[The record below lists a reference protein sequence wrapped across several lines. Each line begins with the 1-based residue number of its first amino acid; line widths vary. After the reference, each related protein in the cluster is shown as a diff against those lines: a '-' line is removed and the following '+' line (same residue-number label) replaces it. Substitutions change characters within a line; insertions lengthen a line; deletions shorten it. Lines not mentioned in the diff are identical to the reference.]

1 MKDKAFDV
9 VLDKL
14 NLDRLDKI
22 YFNHAKYHVA
32 LDKEKNLAILSLTL
46 KQCLSFEVYQRV
58 LNGLKDLL
66 NLEIDLNIEAEE
78 SDLSPKDI
86 QAYVKDAFSKVD
98 GVLSHHSLSVL
109 EEKNYIFLLDSLKDE
124 DQIKIQ
130 LMALNETIKTKGL
143 DLKFSYKLRAIPE
156 VMIESKERIA
166 QVESDVNTIIPKYR
180 KSKLD
185 DYPLTKLSDIYVGL
199 KEIRV
204 IAEIFDIEDQWVRNN
219 SVLRKTVYFY
229 DGTDALS
236 FLKFLEKPEELQK
249 YNALKIGQSIEIF
262 GDIVYDNYGK
272 ELLIN
277 AKEVRLSSDLFK
289 RSDEAVLKHVELH
302 VHSNMS
308 EMDATSSVESYIKQA
323 FEWGHEAIAITD
335 HNSVQSYPKAQKQV
349 EWLLKNHPE
358 RQFKMIY
365 GCEFDVVNDQ
375 LTPIYRPDD
384 RALNDLSYV
393 VFDLETSGLSKQD
406 DRIIEFGGVKLKN
419 GMVVER
425 LQMFVNPGFE
435 LNEHISKLTNI
446 SNEDLKQAKTEDH
459 YVRVWEVF
467 FEGSVLVA
475 HNASFDQG
483 FINEAFDRNGLKR
496 LTLPVIDTLDL
507 SRALLEDKR
516 SYRLGNIAKYLKL
529 SYDEDVAHRADYDAE
544 VLSTIL
550 QKWLNDELKGLT
562 LNDLMSLGSKDAYK
576 KLRRYHINV
585 LAKNEEGLKSIYRLV
600 SLAHIQGIVNNG
612 KEDASGEAR
621 LKRSDLVDHRKDLM
635 LGSACLNSEVFDTA
649 VIGTIEELRQ
659 VMSFY
664 DYVEVQS
671 LDNYSHLISDGHFS
685 SNEDLKKILMRIIDM
700 SVELQIPVI
709 ASSDAHYLHPKD
721 AIFRD
726 VYIQSKAVGAARH
739 PLYIYNEEKRRNTK
753 SPKQHLRTTAELLE
767 NFDFLDE
774 KLAAHLVIHNS
785 KFIANQV
792 DIIKPIKRDL
802 YTPSIE
808 GADEKLK
815 TIVYDYAHLK
825 YGKDLPKVILDRIEK
840 ELNSIIG
847 HGFGVIYYI
856 AHLLVKKSLDDG
868 YMVGSRGSVGSSLVA
883 HLAQITEVNPLAPHY
898 VCPQCQTT
906 EFSVTGVD
914 SGFDLEDKVC
924 PNCNMVMNVDG
935 HDIPFE
941 TFLGFEGDK
950 VPDIDLNFSGDYQ
963 EKAHAYTKVLFG
975 EEHVFR
981 AGTIS
986 TVAQRTAYGYVKGY
1000 FEEMGIDKP
1009 LRSAMMNYLAKG
1021 CEGVKKTTGQH
1032 PGGIIVIPQTMDVY
1046 DFTPVQY
1053 PANKANSTW
1062 LTTHFEFADIH
1073 DNVLKLDILGHVDPT
1088 AMKMLERL
1096 SGVDVRSI
1104 KMNDQSAIAL
1114 FHSIDG
1120 LNIQKS
1126 NYPEKTG
1133 ALGLPEFGTNFVR
1146 QILASTQPKNFSD
1159 LVRVSGL
1166 SHGTDVWLNNAK
1178 DLINL
1183 GYPFREVIGCRDDIM
1198 VYLIHK
1204 GLASKQAFDIM
1215 ESVRKGKGLNDEWKT
1230 LMAQYDV
1237 PDWYIQ
1243 SCLKIKYMFP
1253 KAHAVAYVLMAVRVA
1268 WFKVHHPMVY
1278 YATYFTLRSDVNEY
1292 ESIIAGYDAVLS
1304 RFKNIQSRLSDV
1316 KTKASVSSKEESL
1329 INTLEV
1335 VLEMMSRG
1343 YHFEPLDL
1351 ALSLATEY
1359 RIHPEDKSALIPPF
1373 SILDGLGENV
1383 AKSIIEAREVRSFI
1397 SKEDLQQRTLIN
1409 NTHMKNFERLG
1420 LLSVL
1425 DEENQMALF

>member
-1 MKDKAFDV
+1 MQNKDFSV
-9 VLDKL
+9 IIEKL
-14 NLDRLDKI
+14 NFDRLDKI
-22 YFNHAKYHVA
+22 YFNHSKYHIV
-32 LDKEKNLAILSLTL
+32 LNKEKDHATLYLKLKQAIGFELYQKLIQGLSEAIELDLTL
-46 KQCLSFEVYQRV
+46 
-58 LNGLKDLL
+58 
-66 NLEIDLNIEAEE
+66 IIEAEE
-78 SDLSPKDI
+78 SDLGPKDI
-86 QAYVKDAFSKVD
+86 QAYVKQALTEHEGFIRINDLNILEDD
-98 GVLSHHSLSVL
+98 GYV
-109 EEKNYIFLLDSLKDE
+109 FLLDSVKELD
-124 DQIKIQ
+124 KIEPQ
-130 LMALNETIKTKGL
+130 LEQLTQWMKNRGII
-143 DLKFSYKLRAIPE
+143 LKFFVRQRISPE
-156 VMIESKERIA
+156 LVIESKERVA
-166 QVESDVNTIIPKYR
+166 EHSNEVNTALPKYR

-185 DYPLTKLSDIYVGL
+185 DYPLTQLSDIYVGL
-199 KEIRV
+199 KEIKV
-204 IAEIFDIEDQWVRNN
+204 IGEIFDIEDQWVRNN
-219 SVLRKTVYFY
+219 SVLRKTIYFY

-249 YNALKIGQSIEIF
+249 YNAFKIGQSIEVY

-277 AKEVRLSSDLFK
+277 AKEVRLTSDLFK
-289 RSDEAVLKHVELH
+289 RNDDASLKHVELH

-308 EMDATSSVESYIKQA
+308 EMDATASVESYIKQA
-323 FEWGHEAIAITD
+323 FEWGHEGIAITD
-335 HNSVQSYPKAQKQV
+335 HNSVQAYPKAQKQV
-349 EWLLKNHPE
+349 ESLLKMHPE

-365 GCEFDVVNDQ
+365 GCEFDVVNDH
-375 LTPIYRPDD
+375 LNIVYRPDD
-384 RALNDLSYV
+384 RLLRDLTFV
-393 VFDLETSGLSKQD
+393 VFDLETTGLSKQD
-406 DRIIEFGGVKLKN
+406 DRIIEFGGVKLRN
-419 GMVVER
+419 GMVIER
-425 LQMFVNPGFE
+425 LQMFVNPGFS
-435 LNEHISKLTNI
+435 LTDHISRLTNI
-446 SNEDLKQAKTEDH
+446 TNDDLINAKREQD
-459 YVRVWEVF
+459 YVQEWEAF
-467 FEGSVLVA
+467 FKDCVLVA

-483 FINEAFDRNGLKR
+483 FINEAFKRCGLNELKI
-496 LTLPVIDTLDL
+496 PVIDTLDL
-507 SRALLEDKR
+507 SRALFEDKR

-529 SYDEDVAHRADYDAE
+529 SYDEDIAHRADYDAE

-550 QKWLNDELKGLT
+550 QKWLNEDLKDLS
-562 LNDLMSLGSKDAYK
+562 LNDLSSLGSKDSYK
-576 KLRRYHINV
+576 KLRRYHVNV
-585 LAKNEEGLKSIYRLV
+585 LAKNEEGLKSIYQLV

-621 LKRSDLVDHRKDLM
+621 LKRSHLVQHRKDL
-635 LGSACLNSEVFDTA
+635 LVGSACLNSEVFDTA
-649 VIGTIEELRQ
+649 LVGTLEDLKQ
-659 VMSFY
+659 VMAFY
-664 DYVEVQS
+664 DYVEIQS
-671 LDNYSHLISDGHFS
+671 LENYSHLISEGNFACVD
-685 SNEDLKKILMRIIDM
+685 DLKKILIKIVDCAI
-700 SVELQIPVI
+700 ELKIPII

-726 VYIQSKAVGAARH
+726 VYIQAKAVGSARH
-739 PLYIYNEEKRRNTK
+739 PLYIYNEEKRRNAQ
-753 SPKQHLRTTAELLE
+753 SPKQHLRTTQELLE
-767 NFDFLDE
+767 NFEFLGE
-774 KLAAHLVIHNS
+774 KLASHLVIHNS
-785 KFIANQV
+785 KLIANQIDV
-792 DIIKPIKRDL
+792 VKPIKKDL

-808 GADEKLK
+808 GADDKLK
-815 TIVYDYAHLK
+815 ALVYANAYEK
-825 YGKDLPKVILDRIEK
+825 YGKELPQVIKERLEK

-883 HLAQITEVNPLAPHY
+883 HLSHITEVNPLAPHY
-898 VCPQCQTT
+898 VCPQCQHT
-906 EFSVTGVD
+906 EFVNSEVD
-914 SGFDLEDKVC
+914 SGFDLLDKNCPVC
-924 PNCNMVMNVDG
+924 ENRMNVDG

-963 EKAHAYTKVLFG
+963 EQAHAYTKVLFG
-975 EEHVFR
+975 EQHVFR

-1009 LRSAMMNYLAKG
+1009 IRSAMMNYLAKG
-1021 CEGVKKTTGQH
+1021 CEGVKRTTGQH

-1053 PANKANSTW
+1053 PANKASSSW

-1096 SGVDVRSI
+1096 SGVDVKSI
-1104 KMNDQSAIAL
+1104 KMNDQSAISL
-1114 FHSIDG
+1114 FNSTQS
-1120 LNIQKS
+1120 LNILKS

-1146 QILASTQPKNFSD
+1146 QILSSTQPKNFSD

-1178 DLINL
+1178 DLISL

-1204 GLASKQAFDIM
+1204 GLPSKQAFDIM
-1215 ESVRKGKGLNDEWKT
+1215 ESVRKGKGLKDEWKA
-1230 LMAQYDV
+1230 LMAQFDV

-1292 ESIIAGYDAVLS
+1292 ESIIGGYDTVFN
-1304 RFKNIQSRLSDV
+1304 RFKNIQSKLSDA
-1316 KTKASVSSKEESL
+1316 KLKSTVSTKEESL
-1329 INTLEV
+1329 LNTLEA

-1343 YHFEPLDL
+1343 YHFAPLDL
-1351 ALSLATEY
+1351 SLSLATEY
-1359 RIHPEDKSALIPPF
+1359 RIHPQNDKALIPPF
-1373 SILDGLGENV
+1373 TILDGLGENV
-1383 AKSIIEAREVRSFI
+1383 AKSIVEARDQRHFI

-1409 NTHMKNFERLG
+1409 TTQIKNFEKFG
-1420 LLSVL
+1420 LLETL
-1425 DEENQMALF
+1425 DDANQMALF